1 MIIYRDILRSQRKR
15 GCKELEMVRVVFL
28 TVLMFFV
35 IVTVHEWGHYY
46 FARRAGIL
54 VREFAIGFGPKLFS
68 YKRHETQFTLRLL
81 PFGGYARMA
90 GEDPELVEIQPGQ
103 TIAVRVNAENQVK
116 KIYLDQLDNRK
127 NVIRGEV
134 QFIDMVDRL
143 SVRLDVDGEFQQYEI
158 HPQALTVAKGVETQI
173 APRDRQFGSK
183 TVGQRAL
190 AIFAGPVMNFILAF
204 VLFALHI
211 QMAGIPVENP
221 TYVQIGEIT
230 KGMPADEADLKEGD
244 IIESINGTAIGAD
257 YQKMIELIA
266 ASKDKP
272 MEWTVRR
279 GEESFDLTLTPRTME
294 GQEGGKVGIV
304 PELPTRSAGL
314 GETITGSGTA
324 MVDTTNIIFQGF
336 RQLIQ
341 KFSMDDLGGPVRTFE
356 VTGQIAKQGIEQ
368 LTYWAA
374 ILSLYLGI
382 FNLLPIPALDGS
394 RLVFL
399 GIEALRGKPVDPNRE
414 GMVHFIGFAML
425 FLLMIAVTYNDI
437 LRLING

>member
-1 MIIYRDILRSQRKR
+1 MEMLQII
-15 GCKELEMVRVVFL
+15 FL
-28 TVLMFFV
+28 TVLMFFL

-46 FARRAGIL
+46 FAKRAGIL

-68 YKRHETQFTLRLL
+68 YKRDETQFTLRLL

-90 GEDPELVEIQPGQ
+90 GEDPELVGVQPGQ
-103 TIAVRVNAENQVK
+103 TVALRLSGPTVT
-116 KIYLDQLDNRK
+116 KIYLDRLDNRK

-134 QFIDMVDRL
+134 QSADLEDKLQII
-143 SVRLDVDGEFQQYEI
+143 LDVDGDSQTFPVDPKAVLI
-158 HPQALTVAKGVETQI
+158 AKGKEIQI
-173 APRDRQFGSK
+173 APRDRQYGSK

-190 AIFAGPVMNFILAF
+190 SIFAGPLMNFILAF
-204 VLFALHI
+204 ILFALHT
-211 QMAGIPVENP
+211 QMAGIQIENP
-221 TYVQIGEIT
+221 TYLEIGEIS
-230 KGMPADEADLKEGD
+230 KGMPADEAHLQKGD
-244 IIESINGTAIGAD
+244 IIDTINGVKVGAD
-257 YQKMIELIA
+257 RDNMIKLIS

-272 MEWTVRR
+272 MDWTVIRN
-279 GEESFDLTLTPRTME
+279 GQPLQVTLTPREMA
-294 GQEGGKVGIV
+294 GQEGGKVGV
-304 PELPTRSAGL
+304 TPVFPTRSAGF
-314 GETITGSGTA
+314 GETFTTA
-324 MVDTTNIIFQGF
+324 GHDMVNTTDAIFLGF
-336 RQLIQ
+336 KQLIN
-341 KFSMDDLGGPVRTFE
+341 KFNMNDLGGPVRTFE
-356 VTGQIAKQGIEQ
+356 VTGQIAKQGIVQ

-399 GIEALRGKPVDPNRE
+399 GVEALRGKPVDPGRE

>member
-1 MIIYRDILRSQRKR
+1 METIQ
-15 GCKELEMVRVVFL
+15 VVFL

-46 FARRAGIL
+46 FAKRAGIL

-68 YKRHETQFTLRLL
+68 YKRNETQFTLRLL

-90 GEDPELVEIQPGQ
+90 GEDPELVEIQEGQ
-103 TIAVRVNAENQVK
+103 TIAVRSADDQVK
-116 KIYLDQLDNRK
+116 MIYLDQLDNRK

-134 QFIDMVDRL
+134 ISIDMERAL
-143 SVRLDVDGEFQQYEI
+143 KLQLDVDGEIQEYRI
-158 HPQALTVAKGVETQI
+158 HPQAMLVSRGKQTQI
-173 APRDRQFGSK
+173 APKDRQFGSK

-190 AIFAGPVMNFILAF
+190 AIFAGPLMNFILAF
-204 VLFALHI
+204 VLFAVYA
-211 QMAGIPVENP
+211 QMAGVPVENP
-221 TYVQIGEIT
+221 KNLVIGEVVE
-230 KGMPADEADLKEGD
+230 GGAADEANLQKGD
-244 IIESINGTAIGAD
+244 IIETINGTAIGTD
-257 YQKMIELIA
+257 SQKMVSMIA
-266 ASKDKP
+266 DSKDKP
-272 MEWTVRR
+272 MEWTLRR
-279 GEESFDLTLTPRTME
+279 GSDTFNITITPRAVE

-304 PELPTRSAGL
+304 PTLPTRSVGFV
-314 GETITGSGTA
+314 ETFKVSGVA
-324 MVDTTNIIFQGF
+324 MVDTTKIIFEGF
-336 RQLIQ
+336 KHLINQ
-341 KFSMDDLGGPVRTFE
+341 FNMDDIGGPVRTFE

-368 LTYWAA
+368 LTRWAA

-399 GIEALRGKPVDPNRE
+399 GIEALRGRPVDPNRE

-425 FLLMIAVTYNDI
+425 FVLMLAVTYNDI

>member
-1 MIIYRDILRSQRKR
+1 MEMLRI
-15 GCKELEMVRVVFL
+15 VFL

-68 YKRHETQFTLRLL
+68 YKRNETQFTLRLL

-90 GEDPELVEIQPGQ
+90 GEDPELVEIHPGQ
-103 TIAVRVNAENQVK
+103 TIAVRLNADNQVK

-134 QFIDMVDRL
+134 EFMDMVDRL
-143 SVRLDVDGEFQQYEI
+143 SVRLDVDGEHQQYQI
-158 HPQALTVAKGVETQI
+158 HPQAMTVVKGIETQI

-230 KGMPADEADLKEGD
+230 KGMPADEANLKKGD
-244 IIESINGTAIGAD
+244 IIESINGVAIGSD

-272 MEWTVRR
+272 MDWTVRR
-279 GEESFDLTLTPRTME
+279 GDESFELMLTPRTME

-304 PELPTRSAGL
+304 PELPTRSAGI
-314 GETITGSGTA
+314 GETITGAGTA
-324 MVDTTNIIFQGF
+324 MVDTTSIIFQGF

-341 KFSMDDLGGPVRTFE
+341 QFSMDDLGGPVRTFE

-399 GIEALRGKPVDPNRE
+399 GIEALRGKPIDPNRE

>member
-1 MIIYRDILRSQRKR
+1 M
-15 GCKELEMVRVVFL
+15 EMVRIVFL

-68 YKRHETQFTLRLL
+68 YKRNETQFTLRLL

-103 TIAVRVNAENQVK
+103 TIAVRLNAENQVK

-134 QFIDMVDRL
+134 QFMDMVDRL

-158 HPQALTVAKGVETQI
+158 HPQAHTVAKGVETQI

-204 VLFALHI
+204 VLFALNI

-230 KGMPADEADLKEGD
+230 KGMPADEANLKEGD
-244 IIESINGTAIGAD
+244 IIESINGNAIGAD
-257 YQKMIELIA
+257 YQKMIELIS

-279 GEESFDLTLTPRTME
+279 GDESFDLTLIPRTME
-294 GQEGGKVGIV
+294 GEEGGKVGII
-304 PELPTRSAGL
+304 PELPTRPAGF

-356 VTGQIAKQGIEQ
+356 VTGQIAKQGIAQ
-368 LTYWAA
+368 LTKWAA

-399 GIEALRGKPVDPNRE
+399 GIEALRGRPVDPNRE

-437 LRLING
+437 LRLITG

>member
-1 MIIYRDILRSQRKR
+1 M
-15 GCKELEMVRVVFL
+15 EMVQVVFL

-46 FARRAGIL
+46 FAKRAGIL

-68 YKRHETQFTLRLL
+68 YKRNETQFTLRLL

-90 GEDPELVEIQPGQ
+90 GEDPELVEIQAGQ
-103 TIAVRVNAENQVK
+103 TIAVRLNSDNQVK
-116 KIYLDQLDNRK
+116 RIYLDQLDNRK

-134 QFIDMVDRL
+134 QFIDLEERL
-143 SVRLDVDGEFQQYEI
+143 SLRLDVDGEFQQYEV
-158 HPQALTVAKGVETQI
+158 HPQAMMVTKGTETQI
-173 APRDRQFGSK
+173 APKNRQFGSK

-190 AIFAGPVMNFILAF
+190 AIFAGPVMNFLLAF
-204 VLFALHI
+204 ILFALHI

-221 TYVQIGEIT
+221 TYVQIGKIT
-230 KGMPADEADLKEGD
+230 KGMPADEANLQEGD
-244 IIESINGTAIGAD
+244 IIETVNGTAIGAD
-257 YQKMIELIA
+257 FKKMIELISV
-266 ASKDKP
+266 SKDKP
-272 MEWTVRR
+272 MDWTVRR
-279 GEESFDLTLTPRTME
+279 GDEVFNVTLTPRSME

-304 PELPTRSAGL
+304 TELPSRSAGL
-314 GETITGSGTA
+314 GETITGSGKA

-336 RQLIQ
+336 SQLIN

-382 FNLLPIPALDGS
+382 FNLLPVPALDGS

-399 GIEALRGKPVDPNRE
+399 GVEALRGKPVDPNRE

>member
-1 MIIYRDILRSQRKR
+1 METIQ
-15 GCKELEMVRVVFL
+15 VVFL

-46 FARRAGIL
+46 FAKRAGIL

-68 YKRHETQFTLRLL
+68 YKRNETQFTLRLL

-90 GEDPELVEIQPGQ
+90 GEDPELVEIQEGQ
-103 TIAVRVNAENQVK
+103 TIAVRSADDQVK
-116 KIYLDQLDNRK
+116 MIYLDQLDNRK

-134 QFIDMVDRL
+134 ISIDMERAL
-143 SVRLDVDGEFQQYEI
+143 KLQLDVDGEIQEYRI
-158 HPQALTVAKGVETQI
+158 HPQAMLVSRGKQTQI
-173 APRDRQFGSK
+173 APKDRQFGSK

-190 AIFAGPVMNFILAF
+190 AIFAGPLMNFILAF
-204 VLFALHI
+204 VLFAVYA
-211 QMAGIPVENP
+211 QMAGVPVENP
-221 TYVQIGEIT
+221 KNLQIGEVLE
-230 KGMPADEADLKEGD
+230 GGAADQANLQKGD
-244 IIESINGTAIGAD
+244 IIETINGTAIGTD
-257 YQKMIELIA
+257 SQKMVSMIA
-266 ASKDKP
+266 DSKDKP
-272 MEWTVRR
+272 MEWTLRR
-279 GEESFDLTLTPRTME
+279 GSDTFNITITPLAVE

-304 PELPTRSAGL
+304 PTLPTRSVGFV
-314 GETITGSGTA
+314 ETFKVSGVA
-324 MVDTTNIIFQGF
+324 MVDTTKIIFEGF
-336 RQLIQ
+336 KHLINQ
-341 KFSMDDLGGPVRTFE
+341 FNMDDIGGPVRTFE

-368 LTYWAA
+368 LTRWAA

-399 GIEALRGKPVDPNRE
+399 GIEALRGRPVDPNRE

-425 FLLMIAVTYNDI
+425 FVLMLAVTYNDI

>member
-1 MIIYRDILRSQRKR
+1 M
-15 GCKELEMVRVVFL
+15 EMVQVVFL

-46 FARRAGIL
+46 FAKRAGIL

-90 GEDPELVEIQPGQ
+90 GEDPEIVEIQVGQ
-103 TIAVRVNAENQVK
+103 TIAVRIVNDEVK

-134 QFIDMVDRL
+134 ESIDLDVAL
-143 SVRLDVDGEFQQYEI
+143 TVRLNVDEDVQQYRV
-158 HPQALTVAKGVETQI
+158 HPQAMMVTKGKETQI
-173 APRDRQFGSK
+173 APKNRQFGSK

-190 AIFAGPVMNFILAF
+190 SIFAGPVMNFILAF
-204 VLFALHI
+204 VLFAIHI
-211 QMAGIPVENP
+211 QMAGIPLDNP
-221 TYVQIGEIT
+221 TYVQIGNVSE
-230 KGMPADEADLKEGD
+230 GMPASEANLKKGD
-244 IIESINGTAIGAD
+244 IVDSINGTMIGAD
-257 YQKMIELIA
+257 YQKMISLTAE
-266 ASKDKP
+266 SQGKP
-272 MEWTVRR
+272 MEWTIRR
-279 GEESFDLTLTPRTME
+279 GDETFNVTLTPVKME
-294 GQEGGKVGIV
+294 GQEGGKVGIT
-304 PELPTRSAGL
+304 PELPSRKATF
-314 GETITGSGTA
+314 GETIVNSGKT
-324 MVDTTNIIFQGF
+324 MVSTTEMIFKGF
-336 RQLIQ
+336 SKLINQ
-341 KFSMDDLGGPVRTFE
+341 FSMDDLGGPVRTFE

-382 FNLLPIPALDGS
+382 FNLFPIPALDGS

-399 GIEALRGKPVDPNRE
+399 GVEWIRGKPIDPNRE
-414 GMVHFIGFAML
+414 GMVHFVGFAML

>member
-1 MIIYRDILRSQRKR
+1 
-15 GCKELEMVRVVFL
+15 MVRVVFL

>member
-1 MIIYRDILRSQRKR
+1 M
-15 GCKELEMVRVVFL
+15 EMVQVVFL

-46 FARRAGIL
+46 FAKRAGIL

-68 YKRHETQFTLRLL
+68 YKRNETQFTLRLL

-90 GEDPELVEIQPGQ
+90 GEDPEIAEIHPGQ
-103 TIAVRVNAENQVK
+103 TIALRVSNGEAK

-134 QFIDMVDRL
+134 QFIDIVD
-143 SVRLDVDGEFQQYEI
+143 SMKVRLDVDGEMQQYPI
-158 HPQALTVAKGVETQI
+158 HPQAMLVTKSQEIQV
-173 APRDRQFGSK
+173 APRNRQFGSK

-190 AIFAGPVMNFILAF
+190 SIFAGPLMNFILAF
-204 VLFALHI
+204 ILFAVHL
-211 QMAGIPVENP
+211 QMAGIPIENP
-221 TYVQIGEIT
+221 TYVQIGNVS
-230 KGMPADEADLKEGD
+230 KGMPAAEADLQKGD
-244 IIESINGTAIGAD
+244 IVKSIDGVAIGAD
-257 YQKMIELIA
+257 FKKMVDITA
-266 ASKDKP
+266 KSKDKP
-272 MEWTVRR
+272 MKWTIQR
-279 GEESFDLTLTPRTME
+279 GNEVFDVTLTPRSMKGE
-294 GQEGGKVGIV
+294 EGGKVGITSQ
-304 PELPTRSAGL
+304 LPSRKASI
-314 GETITGSGTA
+314 GETFTGSGMA
-324 MVDTTNIIFQGF
+324 MVDTTKIIFKGF
-336 RQLIQ
+336 GQLINQ
-341 KFSMDDLGGPVRTFE
+341 FNMDDIGGPVRTFE
-356 VTGQIAKQGIEQ
+356 VTGQIAKQGIVQ

-382 FNLLPIPALDGS
+382 FNLLPIPAMDGS

-399 GIEALRGKPVDPNRE
+399 GVEALRGKPIDPNRE

>member
-1 MIIYRDILRSQRKR
+1 
-15 GCKELEMVRVVFL
+15 LEMLRIVFL

-68 YKRHETQFTLRLL
+68 YKRNETQFTLRLL

-90 GEDPELVEIQPGQ
+90 GEDPELVEIHPGQ
-103 TIAVRVNAENQVK
+103 TIAVRLNSENQVK

-134 QFIDMVDRL
+134 EFMDMVDRL
-143 SVRLDVDGEFQQYEI
+143 SVRLDVDGEHQQYQI
-158 HPQALTVAKGVETQI
+158 HPQAMTVAKGIETQI

-230 KGMPADEADLKEGD
+230 KGMPADEANLKKGD
-244 IIESINGTAIGAD
+244 IIESINGVAIGSD

-272 MEWTVRR
+272 MDWTVRR
-279 GEESFDLTLTPRTME
+279 GDESFELTLTPRTME

-304 PELPTRSAGL
+304 PELPTRSAGI
-314 GETITGSGTA
+314 GETITGAGTA
-324 MVDTTNIIFQGF
+324 MVDTTSIIFQGF

-341 KFSMDDLGGPVRTFE
+341 QFSMDDLGGPVRTFE

-399 GIEALRGKPVDPNRE
+399 GIEALRGKPIDPNRE

>member
-1 MIIYRDILRSQRKR
+1 M
-15 GCKELEMVRVVFL
+15 
-28 TVLMFFV
+28 
-35 IVTVHEWGHYY
+35 
-46 FARRAGIL
+46 
-54 VREFAIGFGPKLFS
+54 
-68 YKRHETQFTLRLL
+68 
-81 PFGGYARMA
+81 
-90 GEDPELVEIQPGQ
+90 
-103 TIAVRVNAENQVK
+103 
-116 KIYLDQLDNRK
+116 
-127 NVIRGEV
+127 
-134 QFIDMVDRL
+134 
-143 SVRLDVDGEFQQYEI
+143 
-158 HPQALTVAKGVETQI
+158 TVAKGIETQI

-230 KGMPADEADLKEGD
+230 KGMPADEANLKKGD
-244 IIESINGTAIGAD
+244 IIESINGVAIGSD

-272 MEWTVRR
+272 MDWTVRR
-279 GEESFDLTLTPRTME
+279 GDESFELTLTPRTME

-304 PELPTRSAGL
+304 PELPTRSAGI
-314 GETITGSGTA
+314 GETITGAGTA
-324 MVDTTNIIFQGF
+324 MVDTTSIIFQGF

-341 KFSMDDLGGPVRTFE
+341 QFSMDDLGGPVRTFE

-399 GIEALRGKPVDPNRE
+399 GIEALRGKPIDPNRE